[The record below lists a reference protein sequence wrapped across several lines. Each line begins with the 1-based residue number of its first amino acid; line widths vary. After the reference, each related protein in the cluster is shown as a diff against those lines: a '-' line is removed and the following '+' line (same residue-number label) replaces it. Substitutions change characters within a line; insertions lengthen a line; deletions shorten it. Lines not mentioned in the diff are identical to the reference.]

1 MIYQI
6 ISYDIE
12 RNLAQV
18 KVAEEES
25 EFEAARLLP
34 ISLSNLQSREELEK
48 QIYLTWV
55 HTQQI
60 KERSFSLEVEMF
72 VRSNVAQP
80 TEFILPIVPMG
91 VAQSS
96 TSDARTDDNTDPNA
110 QVI

>member
-12 RNLAQV
+12 RNLALV
-18 KVAEEES
+18 KVVENES
-25 EFEAARLLP
+25 EFEGASLLP

-48 QIYLTWV
+48 QIYLTYV
-55 HTQQI
+55 HTLKV
-60 KERSFSLEVEMF
+60 KERSFSLAVEMF
-72 VRSNVAQP
+72 VRSNVSMP
-80 TEFILPIVPMG
+80 LEFVLPIVPMG